1 MEKRRRHTRA
11 FKLSAIARLQGA
23 SDVTALASEL
33 SVDRGLLYKWKR
45 AFGMGGEAALR
56 FPGQRTAPVFPSAG
70 SRATSAVAGAPGESV
85 SGVAGP
91 SAPGVADLERKVAQ
105 QALEL
110 DFFRA
115 ALQHF
120 AGLRRTSGGS
130 GGTGST
136 P

>member
-1 MEKRRRHTRA
+1 MARRRRHTKE
-11 FKLSAIARLQGA
+11 FKLAALARLEETQ
-23 SDVTALASEL
+23 DVAGLASEL
-33 SVDRGLLYKWKR
+33 GIDRGLLYKWNR
-45 AFGMGGEAALR
+45 AYRAGGEEALL
-56 FPGQRTAPVFPSAG
+56 FPGERSCRRSEASRALSRSRGSAG
-70 SRATSAVAGAPGESV
+70 SAAPSV
-85 SGVAGP
+85 SE
-91 SAPGVADLERKVAQ
+91 LESKIAQ

-120 AGLRRTSGGS
+120 TGHRRPSGGS

>member
-1 MEKRRRHTRA
+1 MRRRRHTRE
-11 FKLSAIARLQGA
+11 FKLAALARLEVA
-23 SDVTALASEL
+23 SDVAALAAEL
-33 SVDRGLLYKWKR
+33 GIDRGLLYKWNS
-45 AFGMGGEAALR
+45 AFRIGGAAALR
-56 FPGQRTAPVFPSAG
+56 LPGERAAMAGSALSSPSAG
-70 SRATSAVAGAPGESV
+70 SER
-85 SGVAGP
+85 AGP
-91 SAPGVADLERKVAQ
+91 SASASSVPAGVGDLERKIAQ

-120 AGLRRTSGGS
+120 AGRRRGSGGS